1 MEQMV
6 DQLAQAGVL
15 RIAPRKRS
23 CWYLATRAVISR
35 TAALIVLVLSS
46 PLMAAIA
53 LAIRLDSKGPVVFRQ
68 VGVGKNGRRFMMY
81 KFRTMCNGAHDMLD
95 DVRHLNE
102 EPTQLIIRIKDD
114 PRVTRLGRF
123 LRATS
128 LDELPQLVN
137 ILLGQMAI
145 VGPRPPSPEEVE
157 QYDEYQ
163 IQRLRTTPGL
173 TGLWQVSGRKD
184 LPFDD
189 MVRLDI
195 EYAEKQSLLFD
206 LWIVAKTVPA
216 VLRAEGAR

>member
-1 MEQMV
+1 M
-6 DQLAQAGVL
+6 
-15 RIAPRKRS
+15 
-23 CWYLATRAVISR
+23 ISR

-53 LAIRLDSKGPVVFRQ
+53 LAIRLDSEGPVVFRQ
-68 VGVGKNGRRFMMY
+68 VRVGKNGRRFMMY

-95 DVRHLNE
+95 EVRHLNE

>member
-1 MEQMV
+1 M
-6 DQLAQAGVL
+6 
-15 RIAPRKRS
+15 
-23 CWYLATRAVISR
+23 ISR

-53 LAIRLDSKGPVVFRQ
+53 LAIRLDSEGPVVFRQ
-68 VGVGKNGRRFMMY
+68 VRVGKNGRRFMMY

>member
-1 MEQMV
+1 M
-6 DQLAQAGVL
+6 
-15 RIAPRKRS
+15 
-23 CWYLATRAVISR
+23 ISR

-68 VGVGKNGRRFMMY
+68 VRVGKNGRRFMMY